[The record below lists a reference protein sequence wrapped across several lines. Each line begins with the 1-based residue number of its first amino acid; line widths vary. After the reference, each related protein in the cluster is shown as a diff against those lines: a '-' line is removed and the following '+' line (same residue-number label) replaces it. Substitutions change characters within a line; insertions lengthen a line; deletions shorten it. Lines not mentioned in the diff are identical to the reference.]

1 VIEMLAK
8 PASYIRR
15 ALLSASWISFAVSAT
30 GPMARPTVSLA
41 TVYGIKIPCQ
51 SFHVLP
57 NYQDPRLM
65 RYNGQRTVV
74 VAMVAMRMMQPTV
87 DQVIDVVTVWYSLM
101 SATGAVLM
109 T

>member
-1 VIEMLAK
+1 
-8 PASYIRR
+8 
-15 ALLSASWISFAVSAT
+15 
-30 GPMARPTVSLA
+30 
-41 TVYGIKIPCQ
+41 
-51 SFHVLP
+51 
-57 NYQDPRLM
+57 M